1 VTLLKALA
9 PASQP
14 TEHAVGWL
22 HLNQEI
28 LQGRGH
34 RLEQQEGSG
43 SGFGHD
49 APDINSKGCSRP
61 SGRTTAEVPRTEARS
76 SSTHCLG

>member
-28 LQGRGH
+28 QPAEQDSHFVPLFPARRARKRGQPTD
-34 RLEQQEGSG
+34 L
-43 SGFGHD
+43 
-49 APDINSKGCSRP
+49 APGLFRRCNAHKRDLWS
-61 SGRTTAEVPRTEARS
+61 PRKF
-76 SSTHCLG
+76 LW